1 MKQIQIQ
8 ESITNFGFH
17 ISYYIC
23 ICMDFCG
30 QSMQLDIQS
39 FSARFAYFTVPDQ
52 LDSVFYSALVTVR
65 LIKK

>member
-1 MKQIQIQ
+1 
-8 ESITNFGFH
+8 
-17 ISYYIC
+17 
-23 ICMDFCG
+23 MDFCG